1 MSLKTITLDDAAVR
15 LPELVTR
22 ASEGEQIVIAQNE
35 HPLAKLVPF
44 AEVEGDRTF
53 GQARGRVH
61 VSEDFDE
68 PLPDDFWLGRR
79 PK

>member
-1 MSLKTITLDDAAVR
+1 MPLTTVALDDAAGR

-22 ASEGEQIVIAQNE
+22 AAEGEQIVIAQDE

-44 AEVEGDRTF
+44 AQVVGERSF
-53 GQARGRVH
+53 GQARGRIH

-68 PLPDDFWLGRR
+68 PLPDDFWLGRS
-79 PK
+79 K

>member
-1 MSLKTITLDDAAVR
+1 MSVKTIAIEDAADR

-22 ASEGEQIVIAQNE
+22 ASEGEQIVIARDE
-35 HPLAKLVPF
+35 YPLAKLVPF
-44 AEVEGDRTF
+44 AEVEGERTF
-53 GQARGRVH
+53 GQARGRIH

-68 PLPDDFWLGRR
+68 PLADDFWLGR